1 MIQYAVNMAN
11 ERRRLNA
18 AQQHFVE
25 NMGQLMATWGL
36 PRNTGRLYAY
46 LLLRAAPVSLD
57 EIAADI
63 GVAKSGASVGARQ
76 LTTFGLARA
85 SGERG
90 SRRIRYEPVY
100 ALEPMFEA
108 RQRQFAALMARFH
121 EGARAAPAGAPRQ
134 RLVAMANTLER
145 VVDGVA
151 AGIVKAQ
158 RREA

>member
-1 MIQYAVNMAN
+1 MIQYVVNMSN
-11 ERRRLNA
+11 DRPLSA
-18 AQQHFVE
+18 AQHHFVE

-57 EIAADI
+57 EIVADL

-76 LTTFGLARA
+76 LAAFGLARA

-100 ALEPMFEA
+100 AMEPMFEA

-121 EGARAAPAGAPRQ
+121 EGARAAPAGAARQ
-134 RLVAMANTLER
+134 RLVDMAKTLER
-145 VVDGVA
+145 IVDDVA
-151 AGIVKAQ
+151 AGIVKGTGRKA
-158 RREA
+158 

>member
-1 MIQYAVNMAN
+1 MNDA
-11 ERRRLNA
+11 RRLNA
-18 AQQHFVE
+18 AQHLFVE

-76 LTTFGLARA
+76 LAASGLARA

-145 VVDGVA
+145 VVDDVT
-151 AGIVKAQ
+151 AGIVKAK

>member
-1 MIQYAVNMAN
+1 
-11 ERRRLNA
+11 
-18 AQQHFVE
+18 
-25 NMGQLMATWGL
+25 MATWGL

-57 EIAADI
+57 EIVADI
-63 GVAKSGASVGARQ
+63 SVAKSGASVSARQ
-76 LTTFGLARA
+76 LAAFGLARA

-90 SRRIRYEPVY
+90 SRRVRYEPVY

-145 VVDGVA
+145 VVDDVA

-158 RREA
+158 GRSA